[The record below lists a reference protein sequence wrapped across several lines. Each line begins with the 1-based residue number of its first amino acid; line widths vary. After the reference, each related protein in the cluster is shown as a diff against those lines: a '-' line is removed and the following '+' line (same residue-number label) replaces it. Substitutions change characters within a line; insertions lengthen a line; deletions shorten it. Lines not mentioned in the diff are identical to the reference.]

1 MDRFSI
7 SSLLRL
13 EHAGVKV
20 VTALQ
25 DNIAQLQSE
34 LWPEG
39 INQEGLSKRECLE
52 LVIERWEPRTWAS
65 LFETIAKMNLT
76 GLDQQ
81 IEDCLAGKSQIHSY
95 N

>member
-1 MDRFSI
+1 MKI
-7 SSLLRL
+7 
-13 EHAGVKV
+13 

-34 LWPEG
+34 IGTLWPEG

-52 LVIERWEPRTWAS
+52 LVIERWESRTWAS

-81 IEDCLAGKSQIHSY
+81 IEDCLAGKSRIHSY